1 MERSTLI
8 KLLAGFAIAI
18 LLGFFAGRQQQLMN
32 NDREI
37 LRQLEELRTALQQ
50 PAAENFNLKIDGAA
64 MKGAASAKLAM
75 IEFSDFECPFC
86 GRYFRES
93 YPQLDTDY
101 ISSGKIRYVFRH
113 FPLVSLHPRAMK
125 ASEAAECAQRQ
136 AKFWPLHDLLFNNQK
151 ALEPASLVEH
161 ARAAGLE
168 MKTFE
173 TCLNG
178 QAAPTVLADM
188 DVGTRA
194 GIMATPTFLLGF
206 VQDDGSVQVV
216 QRIVGARPY
225 ADLKSVLDSML
236 TKPQ

>member
-1 MERSTLI
+1 MDRSTVI
-8 KLLAGFAIAI
+8 KLLAGLAIAI
-18 LLGFFAGRQQQLMN
+18 LLGFFAGRQQQLIN

-50 PAAENFNLKIDGAA
+50 PADNFNLKIDGAA
-64 MKGAASAKLAM
+64 MKGAASARLAM

-86 GRYFRES
+86 GRYFHES
-93 YPQLDTDY
+93 YPRIDSDY
-101 ISSGKIRYVFRH
+101 VNTGKIRYVFRH

-136 AKFWPLHDLLFNNQK
+136 EKFWPLHDVLFSNQK
-151 ALEPASLVEH
+151 ALEPASLMDH

-188 DVGTRA
+188 DLGTRA

-206 VQDDGSVQVV
+206 VQEDGSVQVV

-225 ADLKSVLDSML
+225 EDLKAVLDSML
-236 TKPQ
+236 SKPQ